1 MEVFRLKII
10 CLIEDTAVNDK
21 LFAEEGLSLF
31 VEYNGKYYVID
42 AGLTGKAVDN
52 AKRMRLPI
60 DELSGVFITHN
71 HLGHIGGIDSIMRLN
86 PNVPIYLRAGAQ
98 AEVFR
103 KTGFFK
109 APVGLGK
116 GFFKKYAENLVL
128 FRNFSEV
135 CEGFYLAGCE
145 DFDEKSE
152 NPDKNYLVVSEE
164 EKKPHAFDF
173 SDESFAVIFPKKRKS
188 EGLILIGGCFHC
200 GAENMLK
207 TVERRW
213 VGIPVLAVIGGFH
226 FSGNNPKSLNCPT
239 DFVTSS
245 ARALKLSGADKI
257 YACHCTGFKGF
268 DIMDEIL
275 GDKIMYL
282 GGGEALEF

>member
-1 MEVFRLKII
+1 MKII

-103 KTGFFK
+103 KNGFFK
-109 APVGLGK
+109 TPVGLGK
-116 GFFKKYAENLVL
+116 AFFKKYAENLVL

-164 EKKPHAFDF
+164 EKKPHAFNF

>member
-1 MEVFRLKII
+1 MKII

-103 KTGFFK
+103 KNGFFK

-245 ARALKLSGADKI
+245 ARSLKLSGADKI